1 MKSVSQLLGGART
14 FLSAPV
20 YLLLAFSALQ
30 VNAAPFRG
38 GAAAVDISPT
48 SLPIRTAGNLTLT
61 VVSNIHDSLH
71 SRALVLDDGAIR
83 LAIVAVDTCMIAR
96 EDFDAARAIASH
108 ATGIPVENMLI
119 SSTHTHTAPAS

>member
-38 GAAAVDISPT
+38 GAAAVDITPT
-48 SLPIRTAGNLTLT
+48 NLPIRTAGNLTLT
-61 VVSNIHDSLH
+61 VVSNIHDALH
-71 SRALVLDDGAIR
+71 ARALVLDDGATPLV
-83 LAIVAVDTCMIAR
+83 LAVVDSCMIAR
-96 EDFDAARAIASH
+96 EDFDEAKAS
-108 ATGIPVENMLI
+108 ASRVTGIPVENMLI
-119 SSTHTHTAPAS
+119 SSTHT